1 MERSGQTTQDQY
13 IGYWNSFVFP
23 INFKIAFSIS
33 VKDGTGFLI
42 GIPFNPVDYYCYS
55 HVLQSMNTGDLF
67 IF

>member
-33 VKDGTGFLI
+33 VREGIGF
-42 GIPFNPVDYYCYS
+42 FYWDSV
-55 HVLQSMNTGDLF
+55 QSCRLLLL
-67 IF
+67 